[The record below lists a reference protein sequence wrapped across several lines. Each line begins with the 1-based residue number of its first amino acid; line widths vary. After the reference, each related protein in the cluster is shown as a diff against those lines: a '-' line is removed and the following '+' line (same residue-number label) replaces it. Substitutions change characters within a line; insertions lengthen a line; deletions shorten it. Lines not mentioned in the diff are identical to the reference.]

1 MSPKKLRLTL
11 LPSLAS
17 LQEALKRNDLPSNY
31 CQALPPNRETCRRET
46 GGQGS
51 ACTDGSCRQS
61 HAVRMARPKCVATV
75 LIRIERE
82 GSSWAGASAIT
93 SGGFGRRSR
102 LRSVS
107 AADGSTRNSCSR
119 KMSRLASK
127 SCSMC
132 SHTACNVF
140 IVPSR
145 GLSPGPPR
153 AELAGP
159 RAPRLQRRDTCAAV
173 RPPPSILGRSRGL
186 STVLQVCWV
195 RSCTG
200 GAARQEAGPG
210 LGLACGRFV
219 FFGTWRKNVK
229 RRGGERQEPRLV
241 RQDTQ
246 N

>member
-1 MSPKKLRLTL
+1 M
-11 LPSLAS
+11 LPRCSMPGPGAAYAFRELNGAQHS
-17 LQEALKRNDLPSNY
+17 TRT
-31 CQALPPNRETCRRET
+31 NRETCRRET

-82 GSSWAGASAIT
+82 GSSWAGASGIT

-186 STVLQVCWV
+186 STVLLVRWV
-195 RSCTG
+195 RS
-200 GAARQEAGPG
+200 APVPVSGPASC
-210 LGLACGRFV
+210 LMRRLPRK
-219 FFGTWRKNVK
+219 FFCALSSQNVK
-229 RRGGERQEPRLV
+229 GRGVVERQEPRLV

-246 N
+246 NRD